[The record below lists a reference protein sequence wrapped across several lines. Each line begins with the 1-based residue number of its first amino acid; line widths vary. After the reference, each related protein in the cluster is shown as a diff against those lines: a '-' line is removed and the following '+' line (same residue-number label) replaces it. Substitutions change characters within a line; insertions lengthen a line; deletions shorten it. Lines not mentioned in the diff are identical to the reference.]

1 MKTLTDI
8 LLEEAKEDK
17 VYFDNYLKYLKM
29 IKKEVKKILKD
40 AKVFV
45 FGSILK
51 GKFSP
56 TSDIDVLIVSR
67 NLDSSKKSSIKT
79 FLYKKIGFFSP
90 FEFHLTSNDEYI
102 HWYKNFIK
110 ENIKEI

>member
-1 MKTLTDI
+1 MKTLIDI
-8 LLEEAKEDK
+8 LLEETRENE
-17 VYFDNYLKYLKM
+17 VYFNNYLKYLKI
-29 IKKEVKKILKD
+29 IKKEVNKILKD

-56 TSDIDVLIVSR
+56 ASDIDVLIVSK
-67 NLDSSKKSSIKT
+67 NLDPSKKLLIKNII
-79 FLYKKIGFFSP
+79 YKKIGFFSP
-90 FEFHLTSNDEYI
+90 FELHLITDDEYI
-102 HWYKNFIK
+102 NWYRHFIK